1 MSSGKSKPNSH
12 LSSSEPY
19 QRAAA
24 AADAGPPSARAP
36 PASSSPAPPPVST
49 KATPPEPRNLPPAAG
64 PTCPSRAML
73 TSPCHWEHPV
83 CSLEARRS
91 TLGCPRAATAAAR
104 GWELEAASPPGFW
117 VSVPHQAAVS
127 QCCSWRGG
135 RGTPS
140 RPWHL
145 QGYFPQGSESLCSP
159 QPSRMRSQWQN
170 KPVQME
176 AARAPAARC
185 GRERRARRA
194 QLVLRSEVRAWKRNK
209 EMRRKAQ
216 GDPSVFEE
224 YLFIYQLM
232 YLFYLVLLHHLENKE
247 S

>member
-1 MSSGKSKPNSH
+1 
-12 LSSSEPY
+12 
-19 QRAAA
+19 
-24 AADAGPPSARAP
+24 
-36 PASSSPAPPPVST
+36 
-49 KATPPEPRNLPPAAG
+49 
-64 PTCPSRAML
+64 
-73 TSPCHWEHPV
+73 
-83 CSLEARRS
+83 
-91 TLGCPRAATAAAR
+91 
-104 GWELEAASPPGFW
+104 
-117 VSVPHQAAVS
+117 
-127 QCCSWRGG
+127 
-135 RGTPS
+135 
-140 RPWHL
+140 
-145 QGYFPQGSESLCSP
+145 
-159 QPSRMRSQWQN
+159 MRSQWQN